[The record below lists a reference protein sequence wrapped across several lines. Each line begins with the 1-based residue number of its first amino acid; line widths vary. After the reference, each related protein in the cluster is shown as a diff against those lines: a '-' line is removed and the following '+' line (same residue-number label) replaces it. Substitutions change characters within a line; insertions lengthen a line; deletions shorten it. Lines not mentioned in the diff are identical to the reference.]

1 MTPDMQQVD
10 EILAGYPQKRE
21 QLIQV
26 LQDVNRTFNYLP
38 AEALRRVSKALDV
51 PVASVYAVARFYGAF
66 SLEPRGRNIVSVC
79 EGTACHVR
87 GASRVGEEFCRTL
100 GLPEGGGTTEDME
113 FTLLGVNCVG
123 ACALGPVVIANGE
136 YHGHLRAN
144 HVAKLVR
151 NMRKKD

>member
-10 EILAGYPQKRE
+10 EILTRYPHERE

-38 AEALRRVSKALDV
+38 AEALSKVSDALGV
-51 PVASVYAVARFYGAF
+51 PVASVYGVARFYGAF

-87 GASRVGEEFCRTL
+87 GASRVSEEFKRTL
-100 GLPEGGGTTEDME
+100 GLPDEGGTTKDME
-113 FTLLGVNCVG
+113 FTVLGVNCVG
-123 ACALGPVVIANGE
+123 ACALGPVVVANGE

-144 HVAKLVR
+144 NVSKLVR